1 MDSDGVRG
9 ASWVL
14 LVAGLILLVVPVLLG
29 PQLCP
34 APPCSSA
41 LCHVGVCLSVASS
54 VIWGLGILSV
64 VLFSGM
70 REWAYRLELA
80 ETEVGVVH
88 AWGPR
93 TP

>member
-1 MDSDGVRG
+1 M
-9 ASWVL
+9 
-14 LVAGLILLVVPVLLG
+14 LVVGLILARMPGPFLS

-34 APPCSSA
+34 DPPCSGG
-41 LCHVGVCLSVASS
+41 LCHVGVCESTAALV
-54 VIWGLGILSV
+54 VWGAGILSL

-80 ETEVGVVH
+80 ETEAAVVH
-88 AWGPR
+88 VWGPR